1 MSAKLVA
8 LLTVA
13 AGGLLLA
20 AAACGGDGGP
30 EIEVSKGLAAVAGTS
45 AGQEEVAAAAAAGA
59 APVPAPVSVPPGV
72 GMTQFGGDGTGFGAA
87 PGLFFQQGAT
97 GLTVQGFGRASTPAA
112 GASVQLLVGSNFAS
126 YPEPVACPPGEP
138 CPRPEPPSISEEDL
152 EPILAAIRGQGVA
165 EGDIKV
171 TSQPVYGPY
180 EPRAFIITVTMR
192 DLGKLDTIVEAATE
206 AADQSDKVAI
216 QSTNVLYTVG
226 NCGALEREAMR
237 AAAEDASDRVQL
249 LADVLG
255 VSVGDVVAATH
266 YSYSPFGPNPCDPSF
281 MGLEFGGGMPYVP
294 GQSPEVHVIANLT
307 VTFAMR

>member
-1 MSAKLVA
+1 MSVKLVA
-8 LLTVA
+8 LLTVM

-20 AAACGGDGGP
+20 AAACGGDGGT

-45 AGQEEVAAAAAAGA
+45 AGQEEFAAAAAGGA
-59 APVPAPVSVPPGV
+59 AAMPAPVRVPPGV
-72 GMTQFGGDGTGFGAA
+72 RMTQFGAGGDAFAA
-87 PGLFFQQGAT
+87 GLAPLLQQGAT

-112 GASVQLLVGSNFAS
+112 GASVQLFVGSTFAY

-138 CPRPEPPSISEEDL
+138 CPRPEPSSISEEDL

-180 EPRAFIITVTMR
+180 EPNAFIITVTMR
-192 DLGKLDTIVEAATE
+192 DLGKLDAIVEAATG
-206 AADQSDKVAI
+206 ATDQSDNVAI

-226 NCGALEREAMR
+226 NCADLEREAMR

-255 VSVGDVVAATH
+255 VGVGDVVAATH

-281 MGLEFGGGMPYVP
+281 MGLEFAGGMPYVP
-294 GQSPEVHVIANLT
+294 GQSPQVQVIANLT